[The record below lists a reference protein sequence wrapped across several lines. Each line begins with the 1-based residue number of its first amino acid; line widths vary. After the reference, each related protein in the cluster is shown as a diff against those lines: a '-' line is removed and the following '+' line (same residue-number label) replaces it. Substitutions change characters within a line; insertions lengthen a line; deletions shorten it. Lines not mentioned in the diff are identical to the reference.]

1 MSACPHYPG
10 RSTPTPKGERMG
22 FLDKFKKQAADLA
35 GDHGDKIE
43 DAIDKVAD
51 VADDKTGGK
60 YSDKI
65 DSGAEK
71 AKDVVEGLAGDD
83 E

>member
-1 MSACPHYPG
+1 
-10 RSTPTPKGERMG
+10 MG
-22 FLDKFKKQAADLA
+22 FLDKFKKQAEDLA
-35 GDHGDKIE
+35 EEHGDKIE
-43 DAIDKVAD
+43 GAIDKVAD
-51 VADDKTGGK
+51 IADDKTGGK

-71 AKDVVEGLAGDD
+71 AKDVVEKLGGDGD